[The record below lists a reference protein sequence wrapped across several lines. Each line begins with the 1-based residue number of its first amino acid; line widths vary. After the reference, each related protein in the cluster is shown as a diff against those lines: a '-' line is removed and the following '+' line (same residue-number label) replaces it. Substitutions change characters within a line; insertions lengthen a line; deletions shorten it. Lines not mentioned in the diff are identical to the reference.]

1 MDIKQEKPLTEKTEK
16 PHPLS
21 AMPKS
26 KHIVV
31 DTEACGGC
39 LTCEFACSARHF
51 EGVCN
56 ADYSAIQIGADML
69 DYHFDAAVCR
79 QCRSASCVAVCKK
92 GALKFDEHT
101 GASYVDKELCIG
113 CGLCVKAC
121 PFSDEKNPL
130 IRRVR
135 IGKKQVIVKCDL
147 CHGFEDGPLCIK
159 ICPKQAVSLK

>member
-56 ADYSAIQIGADML
+56 ADYSAIQMVRICWIIILMRLYAG
-69 DYHFDAAVCR
+69 
-79 QCRSASCVAVCKK
+79 SAGLLLVWLYVKN

-101 GASYVDKELCIG
+101 GARYVDKELCIG

-121 PFSDEKNPL
+121 PFSDEKSPL

-135 IGKKQVIVKCDL
+135 IGKKAGDC
-147 CHGFEDGPLCIK
+147 EM
-159 ICPKQAVSLK
+159 

>member
-69 DYHFDAAVCR
+69 DYHLMRLYAG
-79 QCRSASCVAVCKK
+79 SAGLLLVWLYVKK
-92 GALKFDEHT
+92 AL
-101 GASYVDKELCIG
+101 
-113 CGLCVKAC
+113 
-121 PFSDEKNPL
+121 
-130 IRRVR
+130 
-135 IGKKQVIVKCDL
+135 
-147 CHGFEDGPLCIK
+147 
-159 ICPKQAVSLK
+159 

>member
-1 MDIKQEKPLTEKTEK
+1 MDIKQEKPLTEKDGKAASSERN
-16 PHPLS
+16 
-21 AMPKS
+21 AKS

-92 GALKFDEHT
+92 G
-101 GASYVDKELCIG
+101 
-113 CGLCVKAC
+113 
-121 PFSDEKNPL
+121 
-130 IRRVR
+130 R
-135 IGKKQVIVKCDL
+135 
-147 CHGFEDGPLCIK
+147 FEI
-159 ICPKQAVSLK
+159 

>member
-51 EGVCN
+51 EGY
-56 ADYSAIQIGADML
+56 AMRIIPQFRL
-69 DYHFDAAVCR
+69 
-79 QCRSASCVAVCKK
+79 
-92 GALKFDEHT
+92 
-101 GASYVDKELCIG
+101 
-113 CGLCVKAC
+113 
-121 PFSDEKNPL
+121 
-130 IRRVR
+130 VR
-135 IGKKQVIVKCDL
+135 ICWIIILMRLYAGSAGLLLVWLYVKKAL
-147 CHGFEDGPLCIK
+147 
-159 ICPKQAVSLK
+159 